1 MDDRCKRSAAP
12 ILAGRGAALLLAA
25 AAVAMPI
32 AASAQTTPAQPAP
45 AARPAAPPPAP
56 AARPAAPA
64 ATPAAPAQAK
74 PAAPAAKPGAPAA
87 AAAAPKEGE
96 GAKLAPGQPNPW
108 VKLCSKD
115 AEKRDVCLVAQELRG
130 DQDQVVGSVA
140 IREIQNDPKKILLIA
155 VPPLNLIQPGLR
167 VGVDK
172 GKLEEG
178 KYTICFPNACY
189 AEMPISDQFI
199 AGMKKG
205 QVLIVRTLNLQEKQQ
220 AYPFT
225 LAGFKEAHE
234 GEGIDPNAPAQAA
247 AGQAELKQELERRAD
262 EARQKLTN
270 EAKKP

>member
-45 AARPAAPPPAP
+45 AARPATPAPAP

-64 ATPAAPAQAK
+64 AKPATPAAPAA
-74 PAAPAAKPGAPAA
+74 G

-96 GAKLAPGQPNPW
+96 AAKLAPGQPNPW

-115 AEKRDVCLVAQELRG
+115 AEKRDVCLVAQELRS
-130 DQDQVVGSVA
+130 DQGQVVGSVA

-205 QVLIVRTLNLQEKQQ
+205 QMLVVRTLNLQEKQQ

-225 LAGFKEAHE
+225 LAGFKDAHE

>member
-25 AAVAMPI
+25 AVAMPI
-32 AASAQTTPAQPAP
+32 AASAQTTPSQPAP
-45 AARPAAPPPAP
+45 AARPAAPAPAP
-56 AARPAAPA
+56 A
-64 ATPAAPAQAK
+64 AK
-74 PAAPAAKPGAPAA
+74 PAAPAAKPAAPAAGA

-115 AEKRDVCLVAQELRG
+115 AEKRDVCLVAQELRS
-130 DQDQVVGSVA
+130 DQGQVVGSVA

-205 QVLIVRTLNLQEKQQ
+205 QVLVVRTLNLQEKQQ

-225 LAGFKEAHE
+225 LAGFKDAHE